1 MSDNIFT
8 KIFKKKDEKKFVFD
22 ESYFNVS
29 ILGGKL
35 HTECIKVEATIVQN
49 GEKLDTLCTWFLV
62 TNRDI
67 IKLEL
72 QGN

>member
-35 HTECIKVEATIVQN
+35 HTESIKVEATIV
-49 GEKLDTLCTWFLV
+49 
-62 TNRDI
+62 
-67 IKLEL
+67 
-72 QGN
+72 